1 MGCRW
6 KIGNGKSVRF
16 WEDIWLGSSSLAIQ
30 YWEIYY
36 LVNEQNKS
44 VEELWD
50 GQNLKCT
57 FPRCVDIRLYNLW
70 EEVVSLASSINF
82 SGADD
87 EMVWQHN
94 SSGMYSSQSL
104 YSIINFRGM
113 TLVYLS
119 DVWKLLVPPRIHSFL
134 WLVSHNKL
142 LTRDNLEK
150 RRALDDSSCFFCNE
164 KESVKHLLFECVVA
178 QRAWGVVSDVLGFDI
193 GSDYESIAKKWPC
206 NTKFGFANVIVC

>member
-1 MGCRW
+1 LFTCSNVGASNFWKGVLWAANVARMGCRW

-82 SGADD
+82 SSADD
-87 EMVWQHN
+87 GMVW
-94 SSGMYSSQSL
+94 
-104 YSIINFRGM
+104 
-113 TLVYLS
+113 
-119 DVWKLLVPPRIHSFL
+119 
-134 WLVSHNKL
+134 
-142 LTRDNLEK
+142 
-150 RRALDDSSCFFCNE
+150 
-164 KESVKHLLFECVVA
+164 
-178 QRAWGVVSDVLGFDI
+178 
-193 GSDYESIAKKWPC
+193 
-206 NTKFGFANVIVC
+206 